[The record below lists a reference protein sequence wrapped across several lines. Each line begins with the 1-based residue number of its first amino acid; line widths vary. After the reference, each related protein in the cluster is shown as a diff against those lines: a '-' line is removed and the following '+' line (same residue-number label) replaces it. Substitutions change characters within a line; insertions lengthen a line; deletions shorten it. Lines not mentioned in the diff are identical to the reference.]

1 MPSVS
6 SDAALIPSRS
16 ASSIASSTTG
26 AAGEIAVLFALIML
40 LAGEP
45 VPGVNESHYLPKAK
59 HLFDSTFC
67 AGDLFFESH
76 DAHGLA
82 AGLAGAL
89 SLFLPLYAVAWVGR
103 LLSWL
108 CLAWAWRQL
117 RLSLNMNWILGA
129 FALASW
135 YFAIDYGNW
144 AGEWAIGGFEGK
156 SLAYPCVIVAF
167 SQLFQGNWPRVWLWL
182 GLAVAWHPLA
192 GGWAGL
198 SFGIAWLCLPN
209 LLQRARAEAG
219 WLAAGTAL
227 GLVGVVPA
235 AIGLNSPNQV
245 GGLVASQI
253 HVYYRLAH
261 HQCPSLFAADRH
273 VAGAISVALLI
284 AATIAFVIQS
294 RSSRTVDSPERPASL
309 LRLNSAVAWLLT
321 IGWIAVLFSLAGLAI
336 DKTLSRSEPILTS
349 QLLRFYWFRWSDVM
363 VPLAWTLTF
372 WKLVEPSGLFSA
384 SVSGAFA
391 PPESATASRSER
403 GRSGKRDR
411 KNAVPEQVVSHVQS
425 SSERA
430 RSPVMLTLQVLGGS
444 AVLLLIWIHT
454 QSNFAR
460 KNPAAD
466 DILLK
471 APATRQIETDRYVDW
486 LAACAWIAK
495 NSPADSLWF
504 TPEHQ
509 QTFKWYAGRAEVV
522 CWKDVPQDNASVRAW
537 YERLVLCRPPRNAA
551 GERMAWNS
559 EQLLK
564 LARRYGFRWV
574 LVDRGI
580 QEKPLLDFEIMYPI
594 NTQNKSFAVFRIPEY
609 LFDDAQQESAD

>member
-1 MPSVS
+1 MPSVRAISGPLPGRS
-6 SDAALIPSRS
+6 SPFSS
-16 ASSIASSTTG
+16 A

-89 SLFLPLYAVAWVGR
+89 SLCLPLYAVAWVGR
-103 LLSWL
+103 IISWL

-117 RLSLNMNWILGA
+117 RLSINLNWIISA
-129 FALASW
+129 AALCSW

-167 SQLFQGNWPRVWLWL
+167 AQLFQGNWGRVWIWL

-198 SFGIAWLCLPN
+198 SVGIAWLFLPN
-209 LLQRARAEAG
+209 LLQRAGSQAVS
-219 WLAAGTAL
+219 LAAGTAI
-227 GLVGVVPA
+227 GLVGVIPA

-273 VAGAISVALLI
+273 IAGAISLALLI
-284 AATIAFVIQS
+284 ATTIAFILPRRSLAHRQS
-294 RSSRTVDSPERPASL
+294 WTQSPI
-309 LRLNSAVAWLLT
+309 AWLLT
-321 IGWIAVLFSLAGLAI
+321 IGWIAVLFSVAGLAVE
-336 DKTLSRSEPILTS
+336 KALSRSNPILTS
-349 QLLRFYWFRWSDVM
+349 QLLRFYWFRWSDIM

-372 WKLVEPSGLFSA
+372 WKLTQSTVHFEGEFRGDATPA
-384 SVSGAFA
+384 SSEIRKSSRTT
-391 PPESATASRSER
+391 PDRPKLRSEQV
-403 GRSGKRDR
+403 RSHG
-411 KNAVPEQVVSHVQS
+411 NTSSGSPSTQWSTAMQLFGGGVVI
-425 SSERA
+425 
-430 RSPVMLTLQVLGGS
+430 
-444 AVLLLIWIHT
+444 LLVGLHT
-454 QSNFAR
+454 QANFAR
-460 KNPAAD
+460 RNPAAD

-471 APATRQIETDRYVDW
+471 APMTRQIETDRYVDW
-486 LAACAWIAK
+486 LAACEWIATK
-495 NSPADSLWF
+495 SPKDSLWF

-509 QTFKWYAGRAEVV
+509 QTFKWYAGRAEIV
-522 CWKDVPQDNASVRAW
+522 CWKDVPQDNVGVRNW

-551 GERMAWNS
+551 GERTEWNS
-559 EQLLK
+559 DQLLK

-594 NTQNKSFAVFRIPEY
+594 TSQNKSFAVFRIPEY
-609 LFDDAQQESAD
+609 LFDDSTKKATAQ